1 VVVLEHD
8 LERNVLRQGFG
19 GLGGRYVK
27 LDFVARFDPVCRV
40 FYRPCAYPNFAFEK
54 KLLPARATEVA
65 RMRGEKAIEP
75 RTYVATARHRLEE
88 IPAGLTGF
96 FAHAMTQ
103 SNNQDDQPLD
113 PAQEAIVRRLRRLMV
128 LSSLIMLAGFLVVF
142 GVIGYRLFTAPQQDS
157 AIEANVS
164 LPTGARVLST
174 AASDGQLIVT
184 IEVGGAIEVRTFD
197 LSTLKQTGRM
207 TFQSK

>member
-1 VVVLEHD
+1 
-8 LERNVLRQGFG
+8 
-19 GLGGRYVK
+19 
-27 LDFVARFDPVCRV
+27 
-40 FYRPCAYPNFAFEK
+40 
-54 KLLPARATEVA
+54 
-65 RMRGEKAIEP
+65 
-75 RTYVATARHRLEE
+75 
-88 IPAGLTGF
+88 
-96 FAHAMTQ
+96 MTQ

-164 LPTGARVLST
+164 LPAGARVLST
-174 AASDGQLIVT
+174 AASDGQLIIT

>member
-1 VVVLEHD
+1 
-8 LERNVLRQGFG
+8 
-19 GLGGRYVK
+19 
-27 LDFVARFDPVCRV
+27 
-40 FYRPCAYPNFAFEK
+40 
-54 KLLPARATEVA
+54 
-65 RMRGEKAIEP
+65 
-75 RTYVATARHRLEE
+75 
-88 IPAGLTGF
+88 
-96 FAHAMTQ
+96 MTQ

-142 GVIGYRLFTAPQQDS
+142 GVIGYRLFTTPQQDS

-164 LPTGARVLST
+164 LPAGARVLST
-174 AASDGQLIVT
+174 AASDGQLIIT
-184 IEVGGAIEVRTFD
+184 IEVGGAIEVRTFN